1 MRSYSYTMACPPV
14 REYNPRSLASGLYN
28 VQVDKHGINMY
39 TTYIGVDLTHLEIVC
54 A

>member
-1 MRSYSYTMACPPV
+1 MACPPV
-14 REYNPRSLASGLYN
+14 REDNPQTLARGLYY

-39 TTYIGVDLTHLEIVC
+39 TTYIGVDLTHLERVC